1 MGTIPP
7 RRFGKNDKIK
17 GGVEILTVKIESNFG
32 REIMKNIDA
41 QWTRI
46 ENRHGGGIPD
56 LYGIRDGVS
65 IWLELKCINKNSI
78 NISPLQISWNYNH
91 FQQNGKNYY
100 IVRDARS
107 KVIKL
112 YDGDKGRELKEQ
124 GFKCPCNAELRPPY
138 NWQLFQDHLFPRPMC
153 YDEFDDE
160 YDDDEYNP
168 DLD

>member
-1 MGTIPP
+1 MTA
-7 RRFGKNDKIK
+7 
-17 GGVEILTVKIESNFG
+17 KIESNFG

-56 LYGIRDGVS
+56 LYGIKGGVS
-65 IWLELKCINKNSI
+65 VWLELKCIKKNSI

-91 FQQNGKNYY
+91 FQENGKNYY
-100 IVRDARS
+100 IVRDTRS

-124 GFKCPCNAELRPPY
+124 GFKCPCIVELRPSGINHKCPSELG
-138 NWQLFQDHLFPRPMC
+138 WKILRDHLFPP
-153 YDEFDDE
+153 
-160 YDDDEYNP
+160 P
-168 DLD
+168 SKVS

>member
-1 MGTIPP
+1 MTA
-7 RRFGKNDKIK
+7 
-17 GGVEILTVKIESNFG
+17 KIESNFG

-56 LYGIRDGVS
+56 LYGIKGGVS
-65 IWLELKCINKNSI
+65 VWLELKCINKNSI
-78 NISPLQISWNYNH
+78 NISSLQISWNYNH

-100 IVRDARS
+100 IVRDTRS

-124 GFKCPCNAELRPPY
+124 GFKCPCIVELETPY
-138 NWQLFQDHLFPRPMC
+138 DWQDLGDQLFDAKSILNNRDRKHRSFL
-153 YDEFDDE
+153 
-160 YDDDEYNP
+160 NP
-168 DLD
+168 HSR

>member
-1 MGTIPP
+1 M
-7 RRFGKNDKIK
+7 
-17 GGVEILTVKIESNFG
+17 TVKPESNFG
-32 REIMKNIDA
+32 REIMKNINA

-56 LYGIRDGVS
+56 IYGIRDGVS
-65 IWLELKCINKNSI
+65 IWLELKCIKKNSI

-112 YDGDKGRELKEQ
+112 YDGDKGRELKEK
-124 GFKCPCNAELRPPY
+124 GFHVPCIVELRPPY
-138 NWQLFQDHLFPRPMC
+138 SWELVQNYFFQKLGFSK
-153 YDEFDDE
+153 FIASQSF
-160 YDDDEYNP
+160 
-168 DLD
+168 

>member
-1 MGTIPP
+1 
-7 RRFGKNDKIK
+7 
-17 GGVEILTVKIESNFG
+17 LTAKIESNFG

-65 IWLELKCINKNSI
+65 VWLELKCINKNSI

-91 FQQNGKNYY
+91 FQENGKNYY

-124 GFKCPCNAELRPPY
+124 GFKCPCNVELRPSGINHKGKCPSELG
-138 NWQLFQDHLFPRPMC
+138 WKILRDHLFSPPPLEARV
-153 YDEFDDE
+153 
-160 YDDDEYNP
+160 
-168 DLD
+168 

>member
-1 MGTIPP
+1 
-7 RRFGKNDKIK
+7 
-17 GGVEILTVKIESNFG
+17 LTVKIESNFG

-91 FQQNGKNYY
+91 FQENGNNYY
-100 IVRDARS
+100 IVQDTRS

-112 YDGDKGRELKEQ
+112 YSGGVGRGLKDL
-124 GFKCPCNAELRPPY
+124 GFKLPCIMELDPKKYSKERIY
-138 NWQLFQDHLFPRPMC
+138 NKLESYIFS
-153 YDEFDDE
+153 
-160 YDDDEYNP
+160 
-168 DLD
+168 